1 VYRLRF
7 FLRRFP
13 VGWWVAA
20 FLLVAL
26 TGVTVSSLVGRASA
40 MASRWGAPEQV
51 AVAARFLP
59 AGAVVAS
66 GEIVLRDV
74 PSGLVPEGALRR
86 PPVGRTLLAPLAQGE
101 VVTAG
106 RVAGAGVGGLSAL
119 LPDDA
124 RALAVPIGPGT
135 PPLRRGDRVDVL
147 ATFEGD
153 EPTFAVA
160 SGAAVLAV
168 TRDKSVTVAVTAD
181 EAPRVA
187 FALAQGAVTL
197 ALVK

>member
-1 VYRLRF
+1 
-7 FLRRFP
+7 
-13 VGWWVAA
+13 VAA

-26 TGVTVSSLVGRASA
+26 TGITVSSLVGRASA

-106 RVAGAGVGGLSAL
+106 RVAGTGVGGLAAL
-119 LPDDA
+119 LPDGG

-160 SGAAVLAV
+160 SSAAVLAV

>member
-1 VYRLRF
+1 V
-7 FLRRFP
+7 
-13 VGWWVAA
+13 
-20 FLLVAL
+20 
-26 TGVTVSSLVGRASA
+26 
-40 MASRWGAPEQV
+40 
-51 AVAARFLP
+51 
-59 AGAVVAS
+59 
-66 GEIVLRDV
+66 
-74 PSGLVPEGALRR
+74 
-86 PPVGRTLLAPLAQGE
+86 LAPLARGE

-106 RVAGAGVGGLSAL
+106 RVAPAGVGGLAAL
-119 LPDDA
+119 LPDGA

-168 TRDKSVTVAVTAD
+168 TRDKAVTVAVTAD

-187 FALAQGAVTL
+187 FALAQGAITL